1 MLIII
6 QILYEYTTNII
17 VSVKKQKR
25 YCKPVEV
32 IMIESK
38 MSQSETDEKK
48 DKIYNILAVDDETQ
62 VTLVLKRVLEQ
73 EGYIVT
79 TSNDGYAALATVIDS
94 PPDLVI
100 LDINMPGI
108 NGYQVL
114 RRIREEHDI
123 PVIMLSANQ
132 DVSYIDN
139 TIGLGAD
146 DYIRKPFHL
155 RELSARVK
163 AKLRRVRK

>member
-1 MLIII
+1 MIDSK
-6 QILYEYTTNII
+6 TFP
-17 VSVKKQKR
+17 SVQ
-25 YCKPVEV
+25 
-32 IMIESK
+32 
-38 MSQSETDEKK
+38 DEKM
-48 DKIYNILAVDDETQ
+48 DKTYNILAVDDEAQ

-73 EGYIVT
+73 EGYTVT
-79 TSNDGYAALATVIDS
+79 TSNDGYAALAMVVNS

-114 RRIREEHDI
+114 KRIREEHDI

-132 DVSYIDN
+132 DVSCIDN